1 MDGFDAIGD
10 GRWRDVGGPP
20 LVPHLFEQVL
30 VRLGQH
36 GFDFGRR
43 ESVAVEEEMRKRR
56 TIGQSLQGRV
66 HVTGVAQVLKTC
78 GSKSVFGT
86 WIRYAILLFSHPSLF
101 AGTTNKEQRV
111 WITA

>member
-10 GRWRDVGGPP
+10 GGWRDVGGPP

-78 GSKSVFGT
+78 GSKSLFGT
-86 WIRYAILLFSHPSLF
+86 ISQKLTIILSFFPSDLHGMRF
-101 AGTTNKEQRV
+101 ILSYN
-111 WITA
+111 